1 MSFPLF
7 VPVGHCFG
15 GWSKINLKVHDVIN
29 CLNRNSVTHFV
40 WYIEKEK
47 RYYIETLPT
56 DGVSAKEHHFWVSWV
71 KKTYPWEFLRPEVI
85 LSRSYLR
92 KCSIWLGLPS
102 SINLFFKNAIKS
114 ESLEANIF
122 GIFTSLWY
130 LPLVKI
136 TKKINEVRVTFHMEL
151 PNEASFV
158 LATVAMITVKNLCTF
173 IAAVVREIHSFIKIM
188 KPISPNYNWENGV
201 KQIKIT
207 VENLLQ
213 ICILC

>member
-1 MSFPLF
+1 MIGFVYSLIPVGFRAISMSFLSF
-7 VPVGHCFG
+7 L
-15 GWSKINLKVHDVIN
+15 SQ
-29 CLNRNSVTHFV
+29 
-40 WYIEKEK
+40 
-47 RYYIETLPT
+47 
-56 DGVSAKEHHFWVSWV
+56 
-71 KKTYPWEFLRPEVI
+71 KTYPGEFLRPEVI